1 VKKLHLLLLLI
12 FTANFISAQ
21 TLLDLKFA
29 QAIREQCVD
38 CLNDR
43 NQLLPAARKIA
54 HLNLNRK
61 GISDLT
67 GIEGF
72 VNLMSLDVSN
82 NQLVNLPY
90 FPNPYLKQIRCVN
103 NKLTSLPLFPE
114 SLLSLDCSGNK
125 IRFITGFPRALIELT
140 LNSNP
145 IKRLP
150 PLPIHL
156 QKLSCVNDSLYA
168 LPSLPD
174 DITSIDCSNNMLLKL
189 PKLPAQLSKMIFD
202 NNRLF
207 YLPQLP
213 YLLSECSVVGN
224 NLLSLPNMPEYLQVL
239 DVSHNNL
246 DSLSTLPPRLTVLRF
261 AHNKITTVFSFPA
274 SLTEIDCRNNLISDF
289 PKLPRRLAILKMK
302 GNSVPC
308 LANMPEKLTQIDEEG
323 MSECIRAHF
332 GLVEKTVE
340 SNAKKTAFQAEL
352 VTATENQLVPYR
364 KGNKWGFSNAIG
376 EIRIAP
382 QYDSATLFDKN
393 PRFSYSFSIVS
404 TGSFKGVIDVEG
416 EYIVQP
422 NYQKVY
428 ALNRGGFMAQK
439 SANENWVFISEDAIV
454 EEKFPIES
462 TKDPVFKRYAEGKA
476 VVAKNT
482 GVLVFNEFMIPQFI
496 KNDSSE
502 VGYVLKRKT
511 IIDKVTGTLKFET
524 LDSIPPQYKELK
536 FLTPI
541 SFDTLLAKGK
551 DGKWGIIN
559 AKNEIIA
566 PFLYDEIKTEILTI
580 VDRDSIKTPYFTA
593 TKNGKWGVSSLKDG
607 ALVLDYDFD
616 EVQIL
621 WLKPLNIMD
630 KDSNRLFLKVRKAD
644 KWGVMGDRLWQWV
657 VPTEFDDVRLDL
669 DTENGFQLIS
679 GQQMGYYII
688 PAEKTIPPRYREVK
702 YFKYGFAEVVT
713 AQNKTGFINEN
724 GDEYF
729 LE

>member
-1 VKKLHLLLLLI
+1 VKKLHLLLLLHI
-12 FTANFISAQ
+12 FTANFTIAQ

-29 QAIREQCVD
+29 KAIREQCAD

-43 NQLLPAARKIA
+43 NQLQPAAKKIA

-72 VNLMSLDVSN
+72 VSLMSLDVSN
-82 NQLVNLPY
+82 NQLTALPY
-90 FPNPYLKQIRCVN
+90 FPNPYLRQIRCVN
-103 NKLTSLPLFPE
+103 NKLTTLPLFPE
-114 SLLSLDCSGNK
+114 SLLSLDCSGNQ
-125 IRFITGFPRALIELT
+125 IRFITGFPRALVELT
-140 LNSNP
+140 MNSNP

-156 QKLSCVNDSLYA
+156 QKLSCANDSLYS

-174 DITSIDCSNNMLLKL
+174 DITFMDCSDNMLLKL

-202 NNRLF
+202 HNRLF
-207 YLPQLP
+207 FLPRLP
-213 YLLSECSVVGN
+213 YLLQECSVVGN
-224 NLLSLPNMPEYLQVL
+224 NLVALPNMPDYLKVL

-246 DSLSTLPPRLTVLRF
+246 DSLSTLPPRLSVLRF
-261 AHNKITTVFSFPA
+261 AHNKVTVVFSFPG
-274 SLTEIDCRNNLISDF
+274 SLTEIDCRNNLMSDF

-302 GNSVPC
+302 GNSIVC
-308 LANMPEKLTQIDEEG
+308 LGNMPEKLKEIDEEG
-323 MSECIRAHF
+323 MDECIRPHF

-352 VTATENQLVPYR
+352 VTAKENQLVPYR

-382 QYDSATLFDKN
+382 HYDSATLFDKN
-393 PRFSYSFSIVS
+393 PQFSYSFSIVS
-404 TGSFKGVIDVEG
+404 SGGFKGIIDVEG

-422 NYQKVY
+422 NYQKIH
-428 ALNRGGFMAQK
+428 ALTRGGFMAQRT
-439 SANENWVFISEDAIV
+439 SNQNWVYISEDAIV
-454 EEKFPIES
+454 EDKFSVEA
-462 TKDPVFKRYAEGKA
+462 TKDPIFKRYAEGKA
-476 VVAKNT
+476 LTKNM
-482 GVLVFNEFMIPQFI
+482 GALVFNEFMIPQFI
-496 KNDSSE
+496 KNDSAQF
-502 VGYVLKRKT
+502 GYLLKKKT
-511 IIDKVTGTLKFET
+511 IVDKITGALKYET
-524 LDSIPPQYKELK
+524 LDSIAPQYKDLK

-559 AKNEIIA
+559 AKNDTLA
-566 PFLYDEIKTEILTI
+566 PFLYDEIKPEILTV
-580 VDRDSIKTPYFTA
+580 VDRDSVQTPYFTA
-593 TKNGKWGVSSLKDG
+593 TKNGKWGVSSLRDG
-607 ALVLDYDFD
+607 NLVLDYEFD
-616 EVQIL
+616 EVQIM
-621 WLKPLNIMD
+621 WLRPLNIMD
-630 KDSNRLFLKVRKAD
+630 KDSNRLFLKVRKD
-644 KWGVMGDRLWQWV
+644 NKWGVMGERLWQWV
-657 VPTEFDDVRLDL
+657 VPTEFDDIRLDM
-669 DTENGFQLIS
+669 DTENGFQLIK
-679 GQQMGYYII
+679 GEQMGYYII
-688 PAEKTIPPRYREVK
+688 PAEKTISPRYREVK